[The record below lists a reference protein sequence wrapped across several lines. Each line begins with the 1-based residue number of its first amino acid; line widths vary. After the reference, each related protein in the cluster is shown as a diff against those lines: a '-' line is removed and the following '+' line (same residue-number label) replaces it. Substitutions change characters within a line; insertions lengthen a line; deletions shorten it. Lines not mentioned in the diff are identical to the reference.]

1 MKSTRSSLAAA
12 LVMAGTLLL
21 PASALAQGPGGQSQ
35 MWTTD
40 DPVLQR
46 IWTEAMENS
55 HLEALGMRLLDSIGP
70 RLTGS
75 PAINQAH
82 DWAAKMLTEWG
93 YEAKNEQYGT
103 WRAWRRGHSHID
115 LVEPRVR
122 SLEGTILAWSPGT
135 GSRWVEGPVVVV
147 PEWETQ
153 ADFDAWLATE
163 VRGKFVAIAFPQP
176 TCRPNRHY
184 EEFGSQ
190 GALARLNT
198 ARNEA
203 LAAFRQRVPAPG
215 LLRGQLEAAG
225 ALGILESNWSNTSGT
240 NKVFSTNT
248 QAIPTLDLSCEDYGL
263 VYRLAENNMG
273 PKIRVNADSEDLG
286 EQPVFNTVGMIRG
299 SELPNEYVMLSAHF
313 DSWDAGS
320 GATDNGT
327 GSILMMEAMRILA
340 ETYPNPRRSIVLGLW
355 GGEEQGLNG
364 SRRFVAM
371 NPEIVNNLQA
381 LFNQDNG
388 TGRVE
393 SISMQGFIDAG
404 AHWGRWLSR
413 IPPQITG
420 EIQMQFPGSPGTG
433 GTDHAAFVCAPAA
446 AFNLSANSWG
456 YTTYTWHTNRDTYDK
471 LVFEDLRNNAALVA
485 MLAYQASEDPERVST
500 AQRRI
505 VSPQTGEVQPW
516 PTCQPGR
523 TSSN

>member
-1 MKSTRSSLAAA
+1 MIRHRTLAAAA
-12 LVMAGTLLL
+12 LVAALPLLAAA
-21 PASALAQGPGGQSQ
+21 PAAAQPGGGAAM
-35 MWTTD
+35 MWSTD
-40 DPVLQR
+40 DPVLQQ

-55 HLEALGMRLLDSIGP
+55 QLEMLGMQLLDSIGP

-75 PAINQAH
+75 PGINRAH
-82 DWAAKMLTEWG
+82 DWAMRTLQGWG
-93 YEAKNEQYGT
+93 YEAQNEQYGT
-103 WRAWRRGHSHID
+103 WRAWDRGHTHID
-115 LVEPRVR
+115 LLEPRLR
-122 SLEGTILAWSPGT
+122 TLEGTMLAWSPGT
-135 GSRWVEGPVVVV
+135 GSQDVSGPVVVI

-153 ADFDAWLATE
+153 ADFDRWLATE
-163 VRGKFVAIAFPQP
+163 VEGKFVAISFPQP

-184 EEFGSQ
+184 EEFGSP
-190 GALARLNT
+190 GALQRLNE

-203 LAAFRQRVPAPG
+203 MQAFRQRVPAPG
-215 LLRGQLEAAG
+215 LLRGQLEEAG

-248 QAIPTLDLSCEDYGL
+248 QNIPTLDLSCEDYGL

-273 PKIRVNADSEDLG
+273 PVVRVNAASEDLG
-286 EQPVFNTVGMIRG
+286 EQPVFNTLGMIRG
-299 SELPNEYVMLSAHF
+299 SELPDEYVMLSAHF

-327 GSILMMEAMRILA
+327 GTILMLETMRILA
-340 ETYPNPRRSIVLGLW
+340 ETYPNPRRSILIGLW

-371 NPEIVNNLQA
+371 NPEIVDGIQA

-393 SISMQGFIDAG
+393 NIAMQGFVDAG
-404 AHWGRWLSR
+404 EHWGRWLAR
-413 IPPQITG
+413 IPPQITNQ
-420 EIQMQFPGSPGTG
+420 IRLQMPGSPGTG
-433 GTDHAAFVCAPAA
+433 GTDHAAFVCAPAP

-456 YTTYTWHTNRDTYDK
+456 YGTYTWHTNRDTFDK

-485 MLAYQASEDPERVST
+485 MLAYQASEDPTRVSKE
-500 AQRRI
+500 QRVLRGPDGS
-505 VSPQTGEVQPW
+505 VRDW

-523 TSSN
+523 TSSSN